1 MKKINNLETERL
13 TIRAISTE
21 DAEFILE
28 LYNSPK
34 FIEFIGDRNIKNT
47 EMQPITSSKNFFH
60 NTKSLDSEIIW
71 LPEKATEKR
80 SVPWEFSKEKD

>member
-1 MKKINNLETERL
+1 MKKINHLETERL
-13 TIRAISTE
+13 TMRPISSD

-60 NTKSLDSEIIW
+60 NTKSLDSEII
-71 LPEKATEKR
+71 
-80 SVPWEFSKEKD
+80 